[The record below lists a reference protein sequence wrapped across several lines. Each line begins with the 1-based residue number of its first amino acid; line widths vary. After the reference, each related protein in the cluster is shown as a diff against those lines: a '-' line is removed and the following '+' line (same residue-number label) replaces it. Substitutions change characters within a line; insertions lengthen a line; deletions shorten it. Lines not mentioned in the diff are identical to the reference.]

1 MAIQG
6 AIKRIQPA
14 QADLEKIKRICYP
27 CTKHNDCTRRLN
39 NEQATV
45 EKCNSAYNIFGIDP
59 PPADFPAPT
68 PQPKSGKKV
77 AKGVSSTSG
86 GSGPALMFA
95 FLPILSYCS
104 SCCLFFCCI
113 FFVVKMAMKQPPSK

>member
-59 PPADFPAPT
+59 PPADFPPPS
-68 PQPKSGKKV
+68 PQRKSGERV

-86 GSGPALMFA
+86 GGGTALMVA
-95 FLPILSYCS
+95 LLPLLSYCS
-104 SCCLFFCCI
+104 SCCLFFCSV
-113 FFVVKMAMKQPPSK
+113 FFVAKAAMKQPLPK